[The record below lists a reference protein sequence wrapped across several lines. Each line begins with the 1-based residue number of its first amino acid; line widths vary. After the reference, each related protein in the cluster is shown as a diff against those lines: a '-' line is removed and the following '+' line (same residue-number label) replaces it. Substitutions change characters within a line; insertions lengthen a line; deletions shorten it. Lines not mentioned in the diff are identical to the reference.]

1 MSPINFRAL
10 FSRDNRLLENREEG
24 KGNLALFLF
33 INFGALGTIFLGGV
47 YYNILQFQPWFS
59 LGNGVVIW
67 AIWLVASLLLYPE
80 KKFRAV
86 ILFSN
91 NIFFVGLST
100 WLIHLT
106 AADWTGSFFVF
117 FLLFPFSENWLTTNF
132 FLRSS
137 LFLGLLS
144 LAGMISLL
152 FFSPVFLEGS
162 PYFLVRFLFALVA
175 IIMMTAMSTWNGLR
189 SYDGLRRNNRM
200 KINLEETARVL
211 QIRIKARTK
220 QLEEQAKFLRQ
231 ENKVKTEA
239 LRERIAELERFRRLT
254 VDRELKMIELKK
266 EVVALKEDNP
276 SKKKNEPKQ

>member
-1 MSPINFRAL
+1 MSPINFRPL
-10 FSRDNRLLENREEG
+10 FSRDDHFLKNREEG

-47 YYNILQFQPWFS
+47 YYNVFRFQPWLS
-59 LGNGVVIW
+59 LGNGIAIW
-67 AIWLVASLLLYPE
+67 AIWLVASLLLYSE
-80 KKFRAV
+80 KKFRTV

-91 NIFFVGLST
+91 NALFVGLSI

-106 AADWTGSFFVF
+106 AVDWTGSFFVF
-117 FLLFPFSENWLTTNF
+117 FLLFLFSENWLTTNF

-137 LFLGLLS
+137 LFLGF
-144 LAGMISLL
+144 LALVGMISLL
-152 FFSPVFLEGS
+152 FFSSVFLEGN
-162 PYFLVRFLFALVA
+162 PYFLARFLFALVA

-189 SYDGLRRNNRM
+189 NYSGLQRNNQM

-239 LRERIAELERFRRLT
+239 LRERIEELERFRRLT

-266 EVVALKEDNP
+266 EIATSKENDP
-276 SKKKNEPKQ
+276 SKKKNGSK